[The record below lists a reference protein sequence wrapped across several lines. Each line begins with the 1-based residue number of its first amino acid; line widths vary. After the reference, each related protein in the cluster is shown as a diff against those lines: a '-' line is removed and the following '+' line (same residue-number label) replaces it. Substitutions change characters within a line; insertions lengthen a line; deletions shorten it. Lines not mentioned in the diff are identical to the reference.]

1 MPAPLLLGA
10 AKGLLG
16 TATKRAVKEKSKETV
31 KKFVSGRGGKK
42 KGGALVK
49 REKKKTTKAK
59 VKPTESFVGASAAAS
74 SSSSKPKA
82 SIAGGE
88 VNYEEMTKQLEGMVE
103 VSEALKKSY
112 ADQYKQKE
120 KESKKKDSARQK
132 AKREE
137 RESQLESKSR
147 SGSIGGNLMAMG
159 DKFNI
164 FGFLLNTLM
173 GGLAVMFIKNFET
186 IKNFFSGFGELF
198 NEKMNFLRW
207 GLTAFRKP
215 IQKVAN
221 VVVKVFKPFF
231 KKLKKPLK
239 GVITKV
245 GTVVAGGLKKIGTG
259 IYNFAKNLLKKV
271 TSAGS
276 SGAKGAAKSAA
287 AKGATSRSGTR
298 GATNVAR
305 KGLRAGPASGAAN
318 KKFTRAGAK
327 RLAKFSKLF
336 KRVPFIGPL
345 IGIGIDMAMGESI
358 DRAVAGAIG
367 ASLGSAILGVLGSVF
382 PGVGNIIGG
391 IAGAALGDYL
401 GKKIYDDIKAKITGE
416 DTEPL
421 VNTDINPRTGLP
433 YSESPGK
440 SATEPPDSPSSST
453 KTAPT
458 AGITKEQQSLLDAIS
473 FAEGTRKSYGT
484 IFGGNVVPELAQGKL
499 TIGQV
504 LEMQRTG
511 MLNGKSVGYG
521 TSYDSDAT
529 GRYQFMS
536 YVLKEEMQKQGYTMD
551 TLFTPELQDKM
562 ILGRISRFRGVT
574 PALLAKEGL
583 STKVLDMLAPEF
595 ASFPYSPK
603 GGRSY
608 YDQPVKTS
616 SSIRDAYNKALGI
629 SQSSQSTQPVS
640 QTTPQ
645 ATQAQVAQVTTST
658 TIQDMYKGG
667 SNKSQFPTTSGYG
680 MRKHPIHGDM
690 RMHKGVDI
698 APPGPGYFVGL
709 KVPGKVTRVSND
721 SGGYG
726 KFVIITSQQTGM
738 SYMFAHMATIN
749 VKVGDNYTGQPIG
762 EMGTTGGS
770 TGIHLHYE
778 VYKGGK
784 DGPEVDPTPYMNLL
798 TMGKVGSETTTTTA
812 KVAPT
817 KSTSAQTAKRVEQ
830 RASYE
835 GGGNQVLTVPVPI
848 ATGGQQVSPYNEAGV
863 GGMMMSGGSTKA
875 LLNSYYK
882 SKLMGFL
889 YKQG

>member
-1 MPAPLLLGA
+1 MALPLLLGA
-10 AKGLLG
+10 AKGLIG
-16 TATKRAVKEKSKETV
+16 SATKSTV
-31 KKFVSGRGGKK
+31 KRKAKDTAKNFVSGKDGRKR
-42 KGGALVK
+42 GGALVK
-49 REKKKTTKAK
+49 REKKEITKAK
-59 VKPTESFVGASAAAS
+59 VKPTESFVGGSAATSSPS
-74 SSSSKPKA
+74 SSSTSKA
-82 SIAGGE
+82 SITGGKID
-88 VNYEEMTKQLEGMVE
+88 YEKMTQQLESMVG
-103 VSEALKKSY
+103 VSEALKKAY
-112 ADQYKQKE
+112 ADQYKEKE

-132 AKREE
+132 AKREN
-137 RESQLESKSR
+137 RESQLESKSTR

-173 GGLAVMFIKNFET
+173 GGLAVMFIKNFDT
-186 IKNFFSGFGELF
+186 IKNFFSGFGEMF
-198 NEKMNFLRW
+198 DEKMNFLKW
-207 GLTAFRKP
+207 GLISLRKP
-215 IQKVAN
+215 IQKVTNLVAT
-221 VVVKVFKPFF
+221 VFRPFF
-231 KKLKKPLK
+231 KKMKKPLK
-239 GVITKV
+239 RVITKV
-245 GTVVAGGLKKIGTG
+245 GTVVSGGLRKIGTG
-259 IYNFAKNLLKKV
+259 ILNFTRNMLKKV
-271 TSAGS
+271 STGVRSGTAGAG
-276 SGAKGAAKSAA
+276 GAR
-287 AKGATSRSGTR
+287 SRSGTR
-298 GATNVAR
+298 GAANVAR
-305 KGLRAGPASGAAN
+305 KGLRTGPASGAAN
-318 KKFTRAGAK
+318 KKFTRAGAR
-327 RLAKFSKLF
+327 RLVRFSGLF
-336 KRVPFIGPL
+336 KRVPFVGPL
-345 IGIGIDMAMGESI
+345 IAIGIDMAMGESI
-358 DRAVAGAIG
+358 DRAVVGAIG
-367 ASLGSAILGVLGSVF
+367 ATLGAAILGVLGSVV

-391 IAGAALGDYL
+391 LAGAALGDFL
-401 GKKIYDDIKAKITGE
+401 AKKIYEDIKSKITGE

-440 SATEPPDSPSSST
+440 SATEPPDSPSPSN
-453 KTAPT
+453 KTVPT
-458 AGITKEQQSLLDAIS
+458 AGITKEQKSLLDAIS
-473 FAEGTRKSYGT
+473 FAEGTKKSYGT

-521 TSYDSDAT
+521 TSYKSDAT

-536 YVLKEEMQKQGYTMD
+536 FVLEEEMQKQGYTLD

-616 SSIRDAYNKALGI
+616 SSIRDAYNKSLGI

-645 ATQAQVAQVTTST
+645 AQVAQVSTST
-658 TIQDMYKGG
+658 TIQDLYRGG
-667 SNKSQFPTTSGYG
+667 SNTAQFPTTSGYG

-690 RMHKGVDI
+690 RMHRGVDI

-721 SGGYG
+721 PGGYG

-749 VKVGDNYTGQPIG
+749 VKVGDDYTGQPIG

-798 TMGKVGSETTTTTA
+798 TMGKVGSESTTTTA

-817 KSTSAQTAKRVEQ
+817 RSTSVQSARRVEQ

-835 GGGNQVLTVPVPI
+835 GGGSEVVTVPMPV